1 VFRWCIAAYNYTWA
15 EGFTFG
21 SRINNT
27 FALDAFFISTK
38 YHDFRAKIFPIID
51 GCYRRTFNRE
61 MNRACVYAGAIMHE
75 TGHTLDI
82 RAPGCDAPNSVWP
95 WQTNYWRYGSYKS
108 VMNYR
113 YIYNGLNDYSD
124 GSRGKNDYDDWGTV
138 DLTRINPET
147 HW

>member
-1 VFRWCIAAYNYTWA
+1 
-15 EGFTFG
+15 
-21 SRINNT
+21 
-27 FALDAFFISTK
+27 
-38 YHDFRAKIFPIID
+38 
-51 GCYRRTFNRE
+51 

-113 YIYNGLNDYSD
+113 YIYNGINDYSD
-124 GSRGKNDYDDWGTV
+124 GSNGKNDYDDWGNI
-138 DLTRINPET
+138 DLTRINPGS